1 MRKLI
6 ASMVAGATL
15 LLAGQAVA
23 ADMPYYPPVI
33 EIPDVDYGYAGS
45 FYLRGSVAG
54 NILTGREYYPG
65 CPVGCTGTV
74 GPFPVTNLG
83 YGYSFGAGVGYETGT
98 GLRADVTLDH
108 GYNSGAG
115 DANFSLGLRSTILL
129 ANAYYDFPLGGGSG
143 AAGGFGAYV
152 GAGLGGAY
160 LQTTVTGTPATPDGT
175 SWAPAAALMA
185 GVTYDMGSV
194 VADLGYRGLYM
205 PQISN
210 AQITPNTSFYANNAL
225 AHEIRASLRYRFN

>member
-1 MRKLI
+1 
-6 ASMVAGATL
+6 MVAGATL
-15 LLAGQAVA
+15 LLAGQAIA

-54 NILTGREYYPG
+54 NVLTGHEYYPG
-65 CPVGCTGTV
+65 CPGGCAGA
-74 GPFPVTNLG
+74 GPFSITQLG

-98 GLRADVTLDH
+98 SVRADVTLDH

-115 DANFSLGLRSTILL
+115 DATYSLGLRSTILL

-152 GAGLGGAY
+152 GAGVGGAY
-160 LQTTVTGTPATPDGT
+160 LQTTVTGGLATPDGN

-185 GVTYDMGSV
+185 GVTYDMGAI
-194 VADLGYRGLYM
+194 VADLGYRGIYM
-205 PQISN
+205 PQITN
-210 AQITPNTSFYANNAL
+210 AQIAPNTSFYANHAL
-225 AHEIRASLRYRFN
+225 THELRATMRYRFN